1 MFFMG
6 LNIALLRGLNVGGKN
21 ILPMKDL
28 TRFFCEAGCAN
39 VRTYIQ
45 SGNVIFEAEAPVLKE
60 LADEITRRIQG
71 QFGYQIPVVL
81 RTAAELHEAVI
92 SNPLMALPPNEKA
105 HHVMFLAAVPDAEKA
120 MQLEPDR
127 SPGDEFLLRG
137 RDVYLYL
144 RNGAAKTK
152 LTNAWFDRKLGTV
165 STARNWRTVLKLQE
179 LLIKNERA

>member
-1 MFFMG
+1 M
-6 LNIALLRGLNVGGKN
+6 
-21 ILPMKDL
+21 
-28 TRFFCEAGCAN
+28 
-39 VRTYIQ
+39 
-45 SGNVIFEAEAPVLKE
+45 LKE

-179 LLIKNERA
+179 LLIKNERGRQVHRLSRAIAARANWALPRLGPINNSGIPTKSHWHPWQSLGE